1 MLLRALCML
10 VAFSVGAAAHAQ
22 TRYVD
27 DELVITLRTGPSNQ
41 NEIVR
46 TLSSGARVEILETRG
61 DEYVRVRVASDD
73 AEGWVLQQYL
83 TDERI
88 AADRLA
94 QAERELAAAQSRV
107 TELEERVSE
116 LTAELETA
124 SSDLEAARAEN
135 ERLDAELADVRSASE
150 NALSIR
156 DENENLRQRVSSLNE
171 QLQRATMANAEL
183 RSRNRQSWFIVGAG
197 VLVGGIVI
205 GLVAPTLRRRRRT
218 NW

>member
-1 MLLRALCML
+1 MSLRYLCML
-10 VAFSVGAAAHAQ
+10 VALGFAAVTQAQ

-41 NEIVR
+41 NEIVQ
-46 TLSSGARVEILETRG
+46 TLRSGTRVEILEER
-61 DEYVRVRVASDD
+61 DAEYARVRVPSEGV
-73 AEGWVLQQYL
+73 EGWVLQQYL

-94 QAERELAAAQSRV
+94 EAERALASARSRV

-116 LTAELETA
+116 LTDELEA
-124 SSDLEAARAEN
+124 ARSELESARAEN
-135 ERLDAELADVRSASE
+135 EQISARLADVRSASE
-150 NALSIR
+150 NALEIR
-156 DENENLRQRVSSLNE
+156 EENENLRQRVSSLNE

-183 RSRNRQSWFIVGAG
+183 RSRSRQSWFIVGAG
-197 VLVGGIVI
+197 VLLGGIVI

>member
-10 VAFSVGAAAHAQ
+10 VALSVGAAAHAQ

-27 DELVITLRTGPSNQ
+27 DELVITLRTGPSTQ
-41 NEIVR
+41 NEIIR
-46 TLSSGARVEILETRG
+46 TLSSGARVEILETRD
-61 DEYVRVRVASDD
+61 DEYARVRVASDD

-107 TELEERVSE
+107 TELEERVAE
-116 LTAELETA
+116 LMGELETTR
-124 SSDLEAARAEN
+124 SDLEAARAEN
-135 ERLDAELADVRSASE
+135 ERLGSELADVRSASE

-156 DENENLRQRVSSLNE
+156 EENERLQQRVSSLNE
-171 QLQRATMANAEL
+171 RLQRATMANAEL
-183 RSRNRQSWFIVGAG
+183 RSRSRQSWFIVGAG
-197 VLVGGIVI
+197 VLLGGIVI
-205 GLVAPTLRRRRRT
+205 GLVAPSLRRRRRT